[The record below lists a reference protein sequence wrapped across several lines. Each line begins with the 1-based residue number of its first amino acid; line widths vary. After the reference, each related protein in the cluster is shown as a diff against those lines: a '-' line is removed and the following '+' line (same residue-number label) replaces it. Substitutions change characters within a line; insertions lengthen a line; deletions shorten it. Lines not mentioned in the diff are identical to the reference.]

1 MKITKKYLKQLIV
14 ETLKE
19 QYDEEEGKKFSV
31 GQLVEVM
38 MDEYGNASVEAFNPG
53 EPDFDKFDPTRGY
66 TTSAKFLAKIV
77 KVAQREY
84 EDDPD
89 D

>member
-19 QYDEEEGKKFSV
+19 QYDEEEFSE
-31 GQLVEVM
+31 GQFVEVRIS
-38 MDEYGNASVEAFNPG
+38 DDGYDIDVEVFNP
-53 EPDFDKFDPTRGY
+53 ETDEFDPTRGY

-77 KVAQREY
+77 KVAQREF
-84 EDDPD
+84 EDD
-89 D
+89 

>member
-19 QYDEEEGKKFSV
+19 QYDEEEGEKFSE
-31 GQLVEVM
+31 GQLIEVVI
-38 MDEYGNASVEAFNPG
+38 DEGGYEKSIEVLNSEKEFT
-53 EPDFDKFDPTRGY
+53 PTHDH

-77 KVAQREY
+77 KVAQVRS
-84 EDDPD
+84 
-89 D
+89 

>member
-19 QYDEEEGKKFSV
+19 QYDEEEGEKFSV
-31 GQLVEVM
+31 GQLIEVM
-38 MDEYGNASVEAFNPG
+38 MDEYGNASVEAFNP
-53 EPDFDKFDPTRGY
+53 EEEEFIPTHGY

-77 KVAQREY
+77 EVAEV
-84 EDDPD
+84 E
-89 D
+89 

>member
-19 QYDEEEGKKFSV
+19 QYDEEEGEKFSE
-31 GQLVEVM
+31 GQLIEVVI
-38 MDEYGNASVEAFNPG
+38 DEGGYEKSIEVLDSEEEFI
-53 EPDFDKFDPTRGY
+53 PTRGY

-77 KVAQREY
+77 KVAQREF
-84 EDDPD
+84 EDD
-89 D
+89 

>member
-19 QYDEEEGKKFSV
+19 QYDEEEGEKFSV
-31 GQLVEVM
+31 GQLIEVVI
-38 MDEYGNASVEAFNPG
+38 DEDGYEKSIEVFNPQK
-53 EPDFDKFDPTRGY
+53 EKFDPTRGY

-77 KVAQREY
+77 EVAEV
-84 EDDPD
+84 E
-89 D
+89 

>member
-19 QYDEEEGKKFSV
+19 QYDEEEGEKFSV
-31 GQLVEVM
+31 GQLIEVVI
-38 MDEYGNASVEAFNPG
+38 DEGGYEKSIEVLNSEKEFT
-53 EPDFDKFDPTRGY
+53 PTRSG

-77 KVAQREY
+77 KVAQREF